1 MAVIF
6 SVFKY
11 VKEIKI
17 KATTENSHINLQLA
31 FTSIQNATK
40 YRKQQPIRQSENSII
55 FNFLVANWFNLH
67 YFQK

>member
-11 VKEIKI
+11 LKEIKI

-40 YRKQQPIRQSENSII
+40 YRKLSVYGTIATNTTVRE
-55 FNFLVANWFNLH
+55 
-67 YFQK
+67 

>member
-40 YRKQQPIRQSENSII
+40 YRKLSVYGTIATNQTVRE
-55 FNFLVANWFNLH
+55 
-67 YFQK
+67 